1 MSFPPLAK
9 PSPKLPES
17 LLGERLRATLPEW
30 LKRAETS
37 EQKTSQSCAQ
47 EPAETSEQKTTTS
60 QSCAQEPAET
70 SEQKTTTSQ
79 SCAQE
84 PAETSEQK
92 TSQSSGQEP
101 RLTSAQDS
109 TSEQE
114 TGQSSA
120 QEPKQT
126 SEQETS
132 QSSAKE
138 PRQTSAPEP
147 TSQSSGQDC
156 EQKTWPPPDPCAK
169 AGCNRT
175 VGLSLGV
182 LDSVS
187 EVRGQRSQNPA
198 R

>member
-37 EQKTSQSCAQ
+37 EQK
-47 EPAETSEQKTTTS
+47 TS

-187 EVRGQRSQNPA
+187 EVRGPRILQGDGEAPVH
-198 R
+198 